1 MLVDL
6 LKQEESSII
15 KVIGVGGGGSNAVSH
30 MYKQGIAGVDF
41 AICNTDIQAMR
52 SSVVPTKIQLG
63 ETVSAGLGAGS
74 QPQRGKQACLE
85 SIEDIKKY
93 LEKGG
98 TKMLFVTAG
107 MGGGTGTGAAPII
120 AKQAQELGILT
131 VGIVT
136 LPFSFE
142 GKKRILQAHE
152 GLEELK
158 KNVDTLVIISND
170 KLKSIY
176 SNLSISSAFA
186 HADNILTTAA
196 KGIAEI
202 ITIPGYINVDF
213 EDVNTVMRN
222 SGVAIMGTGIADGD
236 HRAQKAIDTAL
247 SSPLLED
254 NNIQGAQHI
263 LVNITSGTKEV
274 TMEEITIITN
284 FVQEEAGASS
294 NLIWGNCF
302 DDALGDKLSVTVIAT
317 GFDHGLTKQN
327 SQNTTTNSERVII
340 SFDNDSS
347 KIGSKPNFIDGLGN
361 NYEGAAGNT
370 VDLSINRTP
379 KPSTPLAANE
389 RSPIIPSR
397 SAEEMKREEE
407 EKRRKALA
415 EAQAKEKF
423 RAEVQGKKLTNPQTV
438 IEMENEP
445 AYLRR
450 QVQLDPINLSSDK
463 LSRWSLDDNNNIRQ
477 GNTNNSFL
485 HDNVD

>member
-1 MLVDL
+1 MFVDL

-15 KVIGVGGGGSNAVSH
+15 KVIGVGGGGSNAVAH

-52 SSVVPTKIQLG
+52 ASVVATKIQLG
-63 ETVSAGLGAGS
+63 ETVSSGLGAGS

-85 SIEDIKKY
+85 SIEEIKKY

-142 GKKRILQAHE
+142 GKKRISQAHE

-158 KNVDTLVIISND
+158 KNVDTLIIISND

-176 SNLSISSAFA
+176 ANLSLTSAFA

-222 SGVAIMGTGIADGD
+222 SGVAIMGTGVADGD
-236 HRAQKAIDTAL
+236 HRAQKAIDMAL

-254 NNIQGAQHI
+254 TTIQGAQHI

-284 FVQEEAGASS
+284 FVQEEAGSFT

-302 DDALGDKLSVTVIAT
+302 DDTLGDKLSVTIIAT
-317 GFDHGLTKQN
+317 GFENAMAKQ
-327 SQNTTTNSERVII
+327 STQNTKDNSERVMI
-340 SFDNDSS
+340 SFDTRT
-347 KIGSKPNFIDGLGN
+347 GSKPNFIDGLGIQQ
-361 NYEGAAGNT
+361 YEGAAGNT
-370 VDLSINRTP
+370 VDLPIDRRP
-379 KPSTPLAANE
+379 KPSTPPVSE
-389 RSPIIPSR
+389 FPKTPTK
-397 SAEEMKREEE
+397 SAEEIKREEE
-407 EKRRKALA
+407 EKRNKALA
-415 EAQAKEKF
+415 EAKAKEAF
-423 RAEVQGKKLTNPQTV
+423 RAELQHKKITNPQTI

-450 QVQLDPINLSSDK
+450 QVRLDPINHSSDK
-463 LSRWSLDDNNNIRQ
+463 HIARWNIDEKNNIRQ

>member
-1 MLVDL
+1 MFVDL

-52 SSVVPTKIQLG
+52 ASVVPTKIQLG

-85 SIEDIKKY
+85 SIEEIKKY

-142 GKKRILQAHE
+142 GKKRISQAHE
-152 GLEELK
+152 GLEDLK

-176 SNLSISSAFA
+176 SNLSLTSAFA

-236 HRAQKAIDTAL
+236 HRAQKAIDMAL

-254 NNIQGAQHI
+254 NEIQGAQHI

-284 FVQEEAGASS
+284 FVQEETGSFT

-302 DDALGDKLSVTVIAT
+302 DDSLGDKLSVTIIAT
-317 GFDHGLTKQN
+317 GFENAMNKQ
-327 SQNTTTNSERVII
+327 STQNPKDNSERIMI
-340 SFDNDSS
+340 SFDT
-347 KIGSKPNFIDGLGN
+347 KTGVKPNFIDGLGIQQ
-361 NYEGAAGNT
+361 YEGAAGNT
-370 VDLSINRTP
+370 VDLPIDRKP
-379 KPSTPLAANE
+379 KPSTPPVPE
-389 RSPIIPSR
+389 FPKIPTK
-397 SAEEMKREEE
+397 SAEEIKREEE
-407 EKRRKALA
+407 EKRSRALV
-415 EAQAKEKF
+415 EAKAKEAF
-423 RAEVQGKKLTNPQTV
+423 RAELQHKKLTNPQTV
-438 IEMENEP
+438 IEMETEP

-450 QVQLDPINLSSDK
+450 QVRLDPINHSSDK
-463 LSRWSLDDNNNIRQ
+463 HIARWNIDENNNIRQ

>member
-1 MLVDL
+1 MFDL
-6 LKQEESSII
+6 LKQEETSII
-15 KVIGVGGGGSNAVSH
+15 KVIGVGGGGSNAVTH

-52 SSVVPTKIQLG
+52 LSPVPTKIQLG

-85 SIEDIKKY
+85 SIEGVRKY
-93 LEKGG
+93 LEHGG

-120 AKQAQELGILT
+120 AKQAQELNILT

-158 KNVDTLVIISND
+158 KNVDTLIIISND

-176 SNLSISSAFA
+176 SNLTISSAFA
-186 HADNILTTAA
+186 HADNVLTTAA

-202 ITIPGYINVDF
+202 ITIPGYVNVDF

-222 SGVAIMGTGIADGD
+222 SGVAIMGTGVADGD
-236 HRAQKAIDTAL
+236 NRAQKAIDMAM

-274 TMEEITIITN
+274 TMEEVTVITN

-302 DDALGDKLSVTVIAT
+302 DDTLGDKLAVTVIAT
-317 GFDHGLTKQN
+317 GFDRANQPTPEKAPN
-327 SQNTTTNSERVII
+327 SARVVVSLDDKPHSDRKGNFLEGFDVNT
-340 SFDNDSS
+340 
-347 KIGSKPNFIDGLGN
+347 
-361 NYEGAAGNT
+361 EGAANI
-370 VDLSINRTP
+370 VELTP
-379 KPSTPLAANE
+379 SRNSKPSQQPQVNLRPEPLKTQ
-389 RSPIIPSR
+389 
-397 SAEEMKREEE
+397 EEIEREEE
-407 EKRRKALA
+407 EKRRQALA
-415 EAQAKEKF
+415 IAQAKEKF
-423 RAEVQGKKLTNPQTV
+423 RSELQTVKLTNPQTV
-438 IEMENEP
+438 IELENEP

-450 QVQLDPINLSSDK
+450 KVALDNIKVASNKTAPRWNLDEN
-463 LSRWSLDDNNNIRQ
+463 DNIRQ
-477 GNTNNSFL
+477 GNSNNSYL